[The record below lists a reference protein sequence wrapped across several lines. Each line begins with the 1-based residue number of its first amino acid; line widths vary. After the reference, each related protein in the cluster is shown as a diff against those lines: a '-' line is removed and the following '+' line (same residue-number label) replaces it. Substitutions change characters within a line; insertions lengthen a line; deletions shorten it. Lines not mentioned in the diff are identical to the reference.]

1 VQVTINMN
9 TISTETGFLV
19 RHQDDVTPTPY
30 PCGSA
35 TRIITAK
42 DSSPVGFHVTHIQ
55 DSKKHFHKNTTEVYY
70 ILDGNGF
77 LEIGD
82 ETVPLK
88 PGTTVLIRPGT
99 PHRGYGDFKTIVV
112 CHPAFDPQDEYFPEE
127 E

>member
-1 VQVTINMN
+1 MQVTINMN
-9 TISTETGFLV
+9 TISTS
-19 RHQDDVTPTPY
+19 RIS
-30 PCGSA
+30 CGIRMCDYALSLWQCN
-35 TRIITAK
+35 RILRQS
-42 DSSPVGFHVTHIQ
+42 SSPVGFHVTHIQ